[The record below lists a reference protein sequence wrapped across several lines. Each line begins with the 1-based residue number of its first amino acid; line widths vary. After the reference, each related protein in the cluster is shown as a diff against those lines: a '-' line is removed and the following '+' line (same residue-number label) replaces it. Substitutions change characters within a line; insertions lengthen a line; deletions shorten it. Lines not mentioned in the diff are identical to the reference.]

1 MHTLLMVV
9 LIAVDASG
17 CGKEIK
23 FTPRRRTRRPKTSV
37 RECVCVRDHKHN
49 LRYILHFVAAARTL
63 PKNVRSYMAAQVSN
77 PVPKL
82 APCSAELVNNRIAFF
97 GIDSVWLVRPL
108 KSSKISIVMHHQS
121 SVLSYI
127 LTKRSGFRIN
137 PFPGRRKGRII
148 AALVAKYPPD
158 DQSMN
163 GAR

>member
-1 MHTLLMVV
+1 M
-9 LIAVDASG
+9 
-17 CGKEIK
+17 
-23 FTPRRRTRRPKTSV
+23 
-37 RECVCVRDHKHN
+37 
-49 LRYILHFVAAARTL
+49 
-63 PKNVRSYMAAQVSN
+63 
-77 PVPKL
+77 
-82 APCSAELVNNRIAFF
+82 NNGIAFF

-121 SVLSYI
+121 SVLGYI

>member
-1 MHTLLMVV
+1 MPVV
-9 LIAVDASG
+9 VAKKSNLHHVDG
-17 CGKEIK
+17 RGG
-23 FTPRRRTRRPKTSV
+23 PKQVS
-37 RECVCVRDHKHN
+37 ESVCVRDHKHN

-63 PKNVRSYMAAQVSN
+63 PNNVRSYMAAQVSN

-97 GIDSVWLVRPL
+97 GIDSLWLVRPL

-121 SVLSYI
+121 SVLGYI

-163 GAR
+163 GAG